1 MSRLDRDDLTS
12 VDDVGEVVV
21 VCRDGADRGCGTDFR
36 AYVVGDNAPARYA
49 AAQSYLAGRGWTTG
63 PDGNV
68 CPRCGG

>member
-12 VDDVGEVVV
+12 VGDVGEVVV
-21 VCRDGADRGCGTDFR
+21 VCGDGADRGCGTVFR
-36 AYVVGDNAPARYA
+36 ALVVGDDKAARYA

-63 PDGNV
+63 ADGNV